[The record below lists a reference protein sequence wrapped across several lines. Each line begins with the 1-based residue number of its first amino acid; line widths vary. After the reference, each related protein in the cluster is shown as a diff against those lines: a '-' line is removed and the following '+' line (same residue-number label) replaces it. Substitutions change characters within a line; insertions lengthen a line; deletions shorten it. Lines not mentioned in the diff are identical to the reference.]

1 MKVRV
6 VFLRDASPYA
16 AGEAAGFDETEA
28 NRLKTA
34 GIVVITDETPPAASG
49 EGGDPGPSSDG
60 SEGDAGGADTA
71 GNGDDQSVDQSGT
84 TTPTIDIPANWQ
96 TLHHATKRKLAR
108 EISGEE
114 PASTEAAEAVIEVE
128 LARRVAQQT
137 GE

>member
-34 GIVVITDETPPAASG
+34 GIVAISDETPLAASG
-49 EGGDPGPSSDG
+49 EGREHDPSSDG

-71 GNGDDQSVDQSGT
+71 GNGDDQSTAPAV
-84 TTPTIDIPANWQ
+84 DIPTNWQ
-96 TLHHATKRKLAR
+96 TLHHATKKKLAR
-108 EISGEE
+108 EIGGEE
-114 PASTEAAEAVIEVE
+114 PANTEAAEAVIEAE
-128 LARRVAQQT
+128 LARRVAEQT